1 MELTGAKPATH
12 RHARIVES
20 QARDPAATC
29 RSPRKPRGR
38 NRGSQVEAFQRAVFA
53 ASSKEAV
60 GGANT
65 RDVQAGRL

>member
-1 MELTGAKPATH
+1 MEYTGAKPATH

-38 NRGSQVEAFQRAVFA
+38 DRGAQVEAFESAVVA

-60 GGANT
+60 GGAHT
-65 RDVQAGRL
+65 RDVQARRL